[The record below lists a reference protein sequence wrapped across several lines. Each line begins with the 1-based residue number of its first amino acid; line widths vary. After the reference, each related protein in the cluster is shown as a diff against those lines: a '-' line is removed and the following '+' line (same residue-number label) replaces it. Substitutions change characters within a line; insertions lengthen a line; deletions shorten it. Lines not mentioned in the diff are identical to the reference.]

1 MIQGKVFLL
10 MGAVGIAIG
19 FIFSVFRAFR
29 IAFKNTG
36 NKFDFVAAQI
46 TDVLFAVVA
55 FCIFTVGVYVF
66 SGGEVRSYCFLGT
79 LTGIFIYFLLPG
91 RLIGKILHLFFKIL
105 YKIFVEIPKKVF
117 TKFK

>member
-10 MGAVGIAIG
+10 MGAVGIVIG

-29 IAFKNTG
+29 IAFKKAG
-36 NKFDFVAAQI
+36 NRFDFISAQV
-46 TDVLFAVVA
+46 TDVLFAIAA
-55 FCIFTVGVYVF
+55 FCIFTVGIYVF
-66 SGGEVRSYCFLGT
+66 AGGELRSYCFLGT
-79 LTGIFIYFLLPG
+79 LTGIFLYFLLPG
-91 RLIGKILHLFFKIL
+91 RVIGRILHLIFKIL

>member
-91 RLIGKILHLFFKIL
+91 RVIGRILHLIFKIL

>member
-1 MIQGKVFLL
+1 MIQGKAFLL
-10 MGAVGIAIG
+10 MGAVGIVIG

-36 NKFDFVAAQI
+36 NRFDFIVAQI
-46 TDVLFAVVA
+46 TDVLFAVAA
-55 FCIFTVGVYVF
+55 FCIFTVGIYVF
-66 SGGEVRSYCFLGT
+66 AGGEVRSYCFLGT
-79 LTGIFIYFLLPG
+79 LTGVFIYFLLPG
-91 RLIGKILHLFFKIL
+91 RVIGIILHIFFKIL